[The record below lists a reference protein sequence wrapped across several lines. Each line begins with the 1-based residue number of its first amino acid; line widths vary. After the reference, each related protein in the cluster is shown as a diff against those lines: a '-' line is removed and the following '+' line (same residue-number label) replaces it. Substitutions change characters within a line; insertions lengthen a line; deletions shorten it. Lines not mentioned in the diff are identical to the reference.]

1 MYVMNEE
8 KHNNVIISVVLVYI
22 YNTVYFIFQSEKA
35 AAEKISE
42 KTPLNIPTYTVVTV
56 CSCQGNQSQV

>member
-22 YNTVYFIFQSEKA
+22 CNTVYFIFQSEKA

-42 KTPLNIPTYTVVTV
+42 KTPLTFLHI
-56 CSCQGNQSQV
+56 QW